1 MLALGLGSPL
11 TSASTI
17 TPTHDV
23 HHVIYSANDIETIV
37 PPSPDFCGMLILISD
52 DDNVSNLSV
61 GNPPSGNIA
70 AGVGL
75 APKRMLVLVHDPD
88 TAKWYIQAT

>member
-23 HHVIYSANDIETIV
+23 HKVVYSVTDIDTIV
-37 PPSPDFCGMLILISD
+37 PPSPDFCGALVLIAD
-52 DDNVSNLSV
+52 DDNASALSFTT
-61 GNPPSGNIA
+61 SGNIA
-70 AGVGL
+70 AAVGL
-75 APKRMLVLVHDPD
+75 PPKRSLVFLYDPTTD
-88 TAKWYIQAT
+88 KWYPHAT